1 METRTYEREKLHQE
15 VWAEPMTTVAKRYGI
30 SDVALRKQCKKL
42 DILLPKKE
50 AIRPRFMLVIK

>member
-1 METRTYEREKLHQE
+1 METRTYEREKLYHE

-42 DILLPKKE
+42 DIPLPIKGHWL
-50 AIRPRFMLVIK
+50 RFRLV